1 MNNIS
6 NGTEPKCAMPETKAH
21 SSESTSPANN
31 ANFKGHQLQATNS
44 SRRVEAALQGK
55 CSICLDPFT
64 NTEIKPLSLLPCFH
78 VYHSECGTKLNK
90 QSCPE
95 CRNHASPST
104 IKIYQNSTS
113 LREDLPLECAENLC
127 SVVGANASISSGK
140 KALCPY
146 PLATFPYQAA
156 ENFLENNHAPI
167 IEWLR
172 ESFAEKK
179 YKTAHVHYD
188 EKHCVTDQFVHLH
201 EKPAIALSVQLKP
214 NQPEIELSYWAE
226 DINKAKTP
234 EAAFKNLLEDM
245 RTDLLFLS
253 LRNTHPAIFD
263 LSTDLYIFHH
273 DLWRYN
279 AIFINDEHNSVPLRT
294 IFDPSTK
301 SFSWDR
307 LKQELEKKGFEY
319 KKLFETTP
327 SEKFLAFNQSSRM
340 VAFERWEVDT
350 VDDFHSN
357 SRGETAVPDCI
368 TPSSQRP
375 VSESRLEI
383 PSGDLDTDSFLF

>member
-6 NGTEPKCAMPETKAH
+6 NGTESKYAMPETKAH

-31 ANFKGHQLQATNS
+31 ANFKGHQLQATKS

-55 CSICLDPFT
+55 CSICMDPFT

-78 VYHSECGTKLNK
+78 VYHSECVTQLNK

-95 CRNHASPST
+95 CRDHASPST

-179 YKTAHVHYD
+179 YKATHVHYD
-188 EKHCVTDQFVHLH
+188 EKYCVTTRFVHLH
-201 EKPAIALSVQLKP
+201 EKPAIVFFMQLKP
-214 NQPEIELSYWAE
+214 NEPEGEFSYWAE

-234 EAAFKNLLEDM
+234 EAAFTNLLEDM
-245 RTDLLFLS
+245 RTDLLFIS
-253 LRNTHPAIFD
+253 LKKTHPAIFD
-263 LSTDLYIFHH
+263 ISTDLYIYHY
-273 DLWRYN
+273 DLWNYN
-279 AIFINDEHNSVPLRT
+279 AIFFNNEHNSVPLRT

-327 SEKFLAFNQSSRM
+327 SEKFLEFNQSSRM
-340 VAFERWEVDT
+340 GAFERWEVDT
-350 VDDFHSN
+350 VDGFHSN